1 MHRQYLH
8 GDTRTIAYYD
18 SAPGET
24 SAKVMMLLHAFPLA
38 STMWEQQFKAVPS
51 GWRLLAPDLRG
62 FGGSTIEQE
71 SESPSMDDYAAD
83 VLHLL
88 QELSIPSAVVGGCS
102 MGGYATFAVLRNAPQ
117 VVRAAVLADT
127 RAGADNS
134 EGRENRR
141 TLLAHLDREGPAGVA
156 REMMPKLLGRTTLIE
171 RPEIESNIRL
181 LIKQQTPA
189 AIRGATMRMM
199 HRPDSTATLQSLN
212 VPTLIVVGEEDTL
225 TPVAESQKMAEV
237 IATAEL
243 VVIPGAGH
251 LSNIEQP
258 QAFNTALNGFLS
270 RL

>member
-1 MHRQYLH
+1 MHRQYFH

-24 SAKVMMLLHAFPLA
+24 SAQVMVLLHAFPLA
-38 STMWEQQFKAVPS
+38 STMWEPQFKAVPP

-62 FGGSTIEQE
+62 FGGSTIERE

-88 QELSIPSAVVGGCS
+88 EELAIPSAVVGGCS
-102 MGGYATFAVLRNAPQ
+102 MGGYATFAVVRSGPQ
-117 VVRAAVLADT
+117 VVRAVVLADT

-156 REMMPKLLGRTTLIE
+156 REMMPKLLGRTTME
-171 RPEIESNIRL
+171 QRPEIEATVRRV
-181 LIKQQTPA
+181 IKQQTPA

-199 HRPDSTATLQSLN
+199 HRPDSSATLQSLH
-212 VPTLIVVGEEDTL
+212 VPALIVVGDEDSL
-225 TPVAESQKMAEV
+225 TPPAESQKMADM
-237 IATAEL
+237 IPTAEL
-243 VVIPGAGH
+243 VVIPRAGH
-251 LSNIEQP
+251 LSNLEQS
-258 QAFNTALNGFLS
+258 QSFNAALTAFLS